1 MWNYAENYDESDPK
15 KEDNIDH
22 WEINDDLRYCIHYYY
37 KKYPSV
43 EINGI
48 QNNKIG
54 ETSEDKKGRSNDDD
68 DSDSK

>member
-1 MWNYAENYDESDPK
+1 MSNYTENYEESDPK
-15 KEDNIDH
+15 KEDNIYH
-22 WEINDDLRYCIHYYY
+22 WETNDDLRYCKHYYY

-43 EINGI
+43 KINVLI

-68 DSDSK
+68 SDSK

>member
-1 MWNYAENYDESDPK
+1 MKKAIPK
-15 KEDNIDH
+15 AKKKDNIYH
-22 WEINDDLRYCIHYYY
+22 WETKDDLRYCKHYYY

-43 EINGI
+43 EINVI